1 MTVLDFRGQAKA
13 PFDPKKFNLAKGGN
27 ITTRDPKTIDAVVL
41 HQTACS
47 IGPAADNARR
57 KRRVL
62 EWPYHA
68 VTYDDGDTVLAHA
81 PALYTY
87 HANAL
92 NKRSLG
98 FAVEGH
104 FSAFIGQEKALHSPY
119 TEAQADGAR
128 RGLKRLVGDARAAGC
143 PVRYVLAHRQS
154 NIARGGDPGE
164 YWFRL
169 LSRFARDELGLETLP
184 QLRVGDGQALPPKW
198 L

>member
-1 MTVLDFRGQAKA
+1 VIVDLRGQARG
-13 PFDPKKFNLAKGGN
+13 PFDPKKFPLTKSGN
-27 ITTRDPKTIDAVVL
+27 ITTRKPETVDAVVL
-41 HQTACS
+41 HQVAS
-47 IGPAADNARR
+47 NIGPAADDARR

-62 EWPYHA
+62 AWPYHA
-68 VTYDDGDTVLAHA
+68 VTYDDGDTVLAHS
-81 PALYTY
+81 PLLYTY

-104 FSAFIGQEKALHSPY
+104 FAAFLGQEKALHAPY

-128 RGLKRLVGDARAAGC
+128 RGLKRLVEDARALGC
-143 PVRYVLAHRQS
+143 PVKHVLAHRQS
-154 NIARGGDPGE
+154 SINRGGDPGE
-164 YWFRL
+164 YWFKL

-184 QLRVGDGQALPPKW
+184 MFKVGNGQDIPPKW

>member
-1 MTVLDFRGQAKA
+1 MIVDHRGQAKA
-13 PFDPKKFNLAKGGN
+13 PFDPKKFALDRHGR
-27 ITTRDPKTIDAVVL
+27 IVVRDPKTIDAVVL

-47 IGPAADNARR
+47 IGPAADDKRR

-68 VTYDDGDTVLAHA
+68 VAYSDGDTVLAHDVR
-81 PALYTY
+81 LYTY

-98 FAVEGH
+98 FAVEGE
-104 FSAFIGQEKALHSPY
+104 FPAFIGQELARHSAY
-119 TEAQADGAR
+119 TEGQADGAR
-128 RGLKRLVGDARAAGC
+128 RGLKRLVEDARAAGC
-143 PVRYVLAHRQS
+143 PIKYVLAHRQS
-154 NIARGGDPGE
+154 SPNRTGDPGQ

-169 LSRFARDELGLETLP
+169 LFRFARDELGLEPLASLT
-184 QLRVGDGQALPPKW
+184 VGGGNTIPPAW

>member
-1 MTVLDFRGQAKA
+1 MTILDMRGQARA
-13 PFDPKKFNLAKGGN
+13 PFDPKKFSLDKRGLIAS
-27 ITTRDPKTIDAVVL
+27 RDPKTIDAVVL

-47 IGPAADNARR
+47 IGPAADDAGR

-68 VTYDDGDTVLAHA
+68 VTYDDGDTVLAHDVR
-81 PALYTY
+81 PYTY

-98 FAVEGH
+98 FAVEGE
-104 FSAFIGQEKALHSPY
+104 FPAFIGGELARHSAY

-128 RGLKRLVGDARAAGC
+128 RGLKRLVEDARAAGC
-143 PVRYVLAHRQS
+143 PVKYVLAHRQS

-184 QLRVGDGQALPPKW
+184 QLRVGGGQALPPKW